1 MEGILTA
8 SSIIIII
15 KAARPVAARVDAPEF
30 ALAGQAVAIHVA
42 PAEPTRHA
50 FHLAVTSETGTLVEA
65 RRIRPSGGPITIDG
79 LAGGAYTIDVAGTE
93 PASPFALV
101 NSDIL
106 IWENPQPAP
115 SAR

>member
-8 SSIIIII
+8 SSIII
-15 KAARPVAARVDAPEF
+15 KAARPVAARVDASEF
-30 ALAGQAVAIHVA
+30 ALAGQAVTIHVA

-65 RRIRPSGGPITIDG
+65 RQIRPSGGPITIDG

-93 PASPFALV
+93 PASPFAPV
-101 NSDIL
+101 SSDIL

>member
-8 SSIIIII
+8 SSIII

-50 FHLAVTSETGTLVEA
+50 FHLAVTSETGTLIEA
-65 RRIRPSGGPITIDG
+65 RQIRPSGGPIITIDG
-79 LAGGAYTIDVAGTE
+79 LADGAYTIDVADTE
-93 PASPFALV
+93 PASPFAPV
-101 NSDIL
+101 SSDIL

>member
-8 SSIIIII
+8 SRIII

-65 RRIRPSGGPITIDG
+65 RQIRPSGGPI
-79 LAGGAYTIDVAGTE
+79 TIDVAGTE
-93 PASPFALV
+93 PASPFAPV
-101 NSDIL
+101 SSDIL